1 VRIVLDTSVLIAA
14 HISRAGVCSELLED
28 IIVRHELVLSEFI
41 LGEFERKLDT
51 QFMFPASARREAERF
66 LRQIASIV
74 VPQPIPEHACRDIQ
88 DLPIFGTAVA
98 ARASF
103 LVTVDRDLLAIGSF
117 RDFVII
123 KPGQYWHRA
132 SL

>member
-1 VRIVLDTSVLIAA
+1 MRIVLDTSVLIAA

-74 VPQPIPEHACRDIQ
+74 VPQPIPEDACRDIH
-88 DLPIFGTAVA
+88 DLPVLGTTVA
-98 ARASF
+98 ARASC
-103 LVTVDRDLLAIGSF
+103 LVTVGRDLLAIGSF

-132 SL
+132 SI